1 VKESDGITKSII
13 DVANKEGIEVDVR
26 PVLVSELV
34 EASKDGT
41 KGNTAGTGRLTHYWF
56 LIKMCITN
64 YQKSKILCGQPKR

>member
-1 VKESDGITKSII
+1 MVFKSII

-41 KGNTAGTGRLTHYWF
+41 AE
-56 LIKMCITN
+56 
-64 YQKSKILCGQPKR
+64 ILQVLVA

>member
-1 VKESDGITKSII
+1 VKESLMVLPESII

-41 KGNTAGTGRLTHYWF
+41 LKYLVQVLQPW
-56 LIKMCITN
+56 LIIIGFSSDV
-64 YQKSKILCGQPKR
+64 YYELPKIENSMRYN